1 MTGSSK
7 HNTRVTIT
15 CYCPM
20 LALVTCVLACGQ
32 SLSVELAAGASLGL
46 ALRVLLQVEG
56 HSAADGTGR
65 KVISDVATVL
75 AFCAVVAGFVIEG
88 EVASAL
94 LSDASPLLAGLV
106 AYRFADG
113 LLSGTAQT
121 TAPTALGASRAM
133 AAYLPVA
140 FLVAVAKLTVSNIL
154 MLQQNGLEPN
164 VSAFLNALTLLPM
177 GTGLMARRR
186 STSTRNPSLEESLLA
201 SSAAALLYTMLLT
214 GLDSKGQLQLLFYDG
229 NAISPTPCFYLA
241 LVGLLCI
248 EGLLIITVKFPRVR
262 KGEGTVESFGI
273 QNGLSGRELEV
284 LGALTK
290 QETIDETASRLD
302 ISPSTV
308 ATYRRRILDKC
319 EASSKSELL
328 NKLAT
333 SSARRDGDGSKASP
347 VQALGTLG
355 LAALLAAAIFPL
367 GIRGN
372 QRPLVEAIGRLLIL
386 LVIGQ
391 RVFLPRSASIRRP
404 SPQVCA
410 LALLAGLL
418 MGSGSDILQNFRSI
432 TSSEQAVILVL
443 LALACATTMLARLDA
458 SFLTGLLL
466 GLTALAGI
474 GIYLPALTFA
484 AGCLSCLLALIA
496 WQRERKSTA
505 AMPAEP
511 EALLAKSGLTPAET
525 QVALILGRGLTAAE
539 AADELN
545 LSRATVATHR
555 KSIYKKL
562 NIHSQHELIL
572 KLAGLSE

>member
-94 LSDASPLLAGLV
+94 LSAASPLLAGLV

-133 AAYLPVA
+133 AVWLPAA
-140 FLVAVAKLTVSNIL
+140 FLIAVAKLTVGNIL

-164 VSAFLNALTLLPM
+164 VSAVLIALPLLSM
-177 GTGLMARRR
+177 GAGLMTKRW
-186 STSTRNPSLEESLLA
+186 STNTRNPSLEESLLA
-201 SSAAALLYTMLLT
+201 ASAATLLYTVLLT
-214 GLDSKGQLQLLFYDG
+214 RLDSKGQLQLLFYDG

-248 EGLLIITVKFPRVR
+248 EGLLIITEKFPRVR

-302 ISPSTV
+302 ISPATV
-308 ATYRRRILDKC
+308 ATYRRRVLDKC
-319 EASSKSELL
+319 EVSSTGELL
-328 NKLAT
+328 SKLAT
-333 SSARRDGDGSKASP
+333 SSARRDCSDSKLSP
-347 VQALGTLG
+347 VQAIGALG
-355 LAALLAAAIFPL
+355 LAVLLTVAIFPL

-386 LVIGQ
+386 LVIVQ

-432 TSSEQAVILVL
+432 TPSEQAVILVL

-474 GIYLPALTFA
+474 GIYLPTLTFA

>member
-94 LSDASPLLAGLV
+94 LSAASPLLAGLV

-133 AAYLPVA
+133 AVWLPAA
-140 FLVAVAKLTVSNIL
+140 FLIAVAKLTVGNIL

-164 VSAFLNALTLLPM
+164 VSAVLIALPLLSM
-177 GTGLMARRR
+177 GAGLMTKRW
-186 STSTRNPSLEESLLA
+186 STNTRNPSLEESLLA
-201 SSAAALLYTMLLT
+201 ASAATLLYTVLLT

-248 EGLLIITVKFPRVR
+248 EGLLIITEKFPRVR

-302 ISPSTV
+302 ISPATV
-308 ATYRRRILDKC
+308 ATYRRRVLDKC
-319 EASSKSELL
+319 EVSSTGELL
-328 NKLAT
+328 SKLAT
-333 SSARRDGDGSKASP
+333 SSARRDGSDSKVSP
-347 VQALGTLG
+347 VQAIGALG
-355 LAALLAAAIFPL
+355 LAVLLTVAIFPL

-386 LVIGQ
+386 LVIVQ

-432 TSSEQAVILVL
+432 TPSEQAVILVL
-443 LALACATTMLARLDA
+443 LALACATTMLTRLDA

-474 GIYLPALTFA
+474 GIYLPTLTFA
-484 AGCLSCLLALIA
+484 ARCLSCLLALIA

>member
-1 MTGSSK
+1 MVPK
-7 HNTRVTIT
+7 RAI
-15 CYCPM
+15 CPM
-20 LALVTCVLACGQ
+20 LVLAVCAFAY
-32 SLSVELAAGASLGL
+32 SLALSIELAAGASLGL
-46 ALRVLLQVEG
+46 ALRVLLQAEG
-56 HSAADGTGR
+56 RSATDDGDQ
-65 KVISDVATVL
+65 KVALDVVTIL
-75 AFCAVVAGFVIEG
+75 AFCASVTGFVIEG
-88 EVASAL
+88 EVASVL
-94 LSDASPLLAGLV
+94 LSVASPLLAGLV

-113 LLSGTAQT
+113 LLSGTARAA
-121 TAPTALGASRAM
+121 APTASGVSRAM

-164 VSAFLNALTLLPM
+164 VSAVLIALTLLPM

-201 SSAAALLYTMLLT
+201 SSAATLLYTMLLT

-248 EGLLIITVKFPRVR
+248 EGLLIITEKFPRVR
-262 KGEGTVESFGI
+262 KGEGMVESFGI

-333 SSARRDGDGSKASP
+333 SSARRDSDGSKASP

-386 LVIGQ
+386 LVIVQ
-391 RVFLPRSASIRRP
+391 RTFLPRSASIRHP

-474 GIYLPALTFA
+474 GIYLPTLTFA
-484 AGCLSCLLALIA
+484 AGCFSCLLALIA
-496 WQRERKSTA
+496 WQRERRSAA
-505 AMPAEP
+505 AMPADP
-511 EALLAKSGLTPAET
+511 KALLAKSGLTPAET
-525 QVALILGRGLTAAE
+525 QVALLLGRGLTAAE

-545 LSRATVATHR
+545 LSRSTISTHR

>member
-1 MTGSSK
+1 MVPK
-7 HNTRVTIT
+7 RAV
-15 CYCPM
+15 CPM
-20 LALVTCVLACGQ
+20 LVLAVCAFAC
-32 SLSVELAAGASLGL
+32 SLALSIELAAGASLGL
-46 ALRVLLQVEG
+46 ALRVLLQAEG
-56 HSAADGTGR
+56 RSATDDGDQ
-65 KVISDVATVL
+65 KVALDVVTIL
-75 AFCAVVAGFVIEG
+75 AFCASVTGFVIEG
-88 EVASAL
+88 EVASVL
-94 LSDASPLLAGLV
+94 LSVASPLLAGLV

-113 LLSGTAQT
+113 LLSGTARA
-121 TAPTALGASRAM
+121 TAPTASGVSRAM

-164 VSAFLNALTLLPM
+164 VSAVLIALTLLPM

-201 SSAAALLYTMLLT
+201 SSAATLLYTMLLT

-248 EGLLIITVKFPRVR
+248 EGLLIITEKFPRVR

-284 LGALTK
+284 LGALAK
-290 QETIDETASRLD
+290 QEAIDETASRLD

-347 VQALGTLG
+347 VQAIGALG
-355 LAALLAAAIFPL
+355 LAVLLTVAIFPL

-386 LVIGQ
+386 LVIAQ
-391 RVFLPRSASIRRP
+391 RTFLPRRASIRRP

-432 TSSEQAVILVL
+432 TSSEQAVILAL
-443 LALACATTMLARLDA
+443 LALACAAMMLARLDA
-458 SFLTGLLL
+458 FFLTGLL
-466 GLTALAGI
+466 
-474 GIYLPALTFA
+474 
-484 AGCLSCLLALIA
+484 
-496 WQRERKSTA
+496 
-505 AMPAEP
+505 
-511 EALLAKSGLTPAET
+511 
-525 QVALILGRGLTAAE
+525 LGRGLTAAE

-545 LSRATVATHR
+545 LSRSTISTHR

>member
-1 MTGSSK
+1 
-7 HNTRVTIT
+7 
-15 CYCPM
+15 M

-94 LSDASPLLAGLV
+94 LSAASPLLAGLV

-133 AAYLPVA
+133 AVWLPAA
-140 FLVAVAKLTVSNIL
+140 FLIAVAKLTVGNIL

-164 VSAFLNALTLLPM
+164 VSAVLIALPLLSM
-177 GTGLMARRR
+177 GAELMTKRW
-186 STSTRNPSLEESLLA
+186 STNTRNPSLEESLLA
-201 SSAAALLYTMLLT
+201 ASAATLLYTVLLT

-248 EGLLIITVKFPRVR
+248 EGLLIITEKFPRVR

-302 ISPSTV
+302 ISPATV
-308 ATYRRRILDKC
+308 ATYRRRVLDKC
-319 EASSKSELL
+319 EVSSTGELL
-328 NKLAT
+328 SKLAT
-333 SSARRDGDGSKASP
+333 SSARRDGSDSKVSP
-347 VQALGTLG
+347 VQAIGALG
-355 LAALLAAAIFPL
+355 LAVLLTVAIFPL
-367 GIRGN
+367 GMRGN

-386 LVIGQ
+386 LVIVQ

-432 TSSEQAVILVL
+432 TPSEQAVILVL

-474 GIYLPALTFA
+474 GIYLPTLTFA

>member
-94 LSDASPLLAGLV
+94 LSAASPLLAGLV

-133 AAYLPVA
+133 AVWLPAA
-140 FLVAVAKLTVSNIL
+140 FLIAVAKLTVGNIL

-164 VSAFLNALTLLPM
+164 VSAVLIALPLLSM
-177 GTGLMARRR
+177 GAGLMTKRW
-186 STSTRNPSLEESLLA
+186 STNTRNPSLEESLLA
-201 SSAAALLYTMLLT
+201 ASASTLLYTVLLT
-214 GLDSKGQLQLLFYDG
+214 RLDSKGQLQLLFYDG

-248 EGLLIITVKFPRVR
+248 EGLLIITEKFPRVR

-302 ISPSTV
+302 ISPATV
-308 ATYRRRILDKC
+308 ATYRRRVLDKC
-319 EASSKSELL
+319 EVSSTGELL
-328 NKLAT
+328 SKLAT
-333 SSARRDGDGSKASP
+333 SSARRDCSDSKLSP
-347 VQALGTLG
+347 VQAIGALG
-355 LAALLAAAIFPL
+355 LAVLLTVAIFPL

-386 LVIGQ
+386 LVIVQ

-432 TSSEQAVILVL
+432 TPSEQAVILVL

-474 GIYLPALTFA
+474 GIYLPTLTFA

>member
-1 MTGSSK
+1 
-7 HNTRVTIT
+7 
-15 CYCPM
+15 M

-94 LSDASPLLAGLV
+94 LSAASPLLAGLV

-133 AAYLPVA
+133 AVWLPAA
-140 FLVAVAKLTVSNIL
+140 FLIAVAKLTVGNIL

-164 VSAFLNALTLLPM
+164 VSAVLIALPLLSM
-177 GTGLMARRR
+177 GAGLMTKRW
-186 STSTRNPSLEESLLA
+186 STNTRNPSLEESLLA
-201 SSAAALLYTMLLT
+201 ASAATLLYTVLLT
-214 GLDSKGQLQLLFYDG
+214 GLDSRGQLQLMLYDG
-229 NAISPTPCFYLA
+229 SAVSPTPHFYLA
-241 LVGLLCI
+241 FVGLLCI
-248 EGLLIITVKFPRVR
+248 DGLLIIAEKFPRTR
-262 KGEGTVESFGI
+262 KDEGAVESFGV
-273 QNGLSGRELEV
+273 QHGLSARELEV
-284 LGALTK
+284 LESLARR
-290 QETIDETASRLD
+290 ETIEKTASRLD
-302 ISPSTV
+302 VSPATV
-308 ATYRRRILDKC
+308 ATYRRRVLDKC
-319 EASSKSELL
+319 EASSTSELL

-333 SSARRDGDGSKASP
+333 SSARRDGSSSKVSP
-347 VQALGTLG
+347 VQALGALG
-355 LAALLAAAIFPL
+355 LAVLLTAAIFPL

-386 LVIGQ
+386 LVIVQ
-391 RVFLPRSASIRRP
+391 HTFLPRSASIRRP

-458 SFLTGLLL
+458 SFLTGFLL

-484 AGCLSCLLALIA
+484 AGCLSRLLALIA

>member
-94 LSDASPLLAGLV
+94 LSAASPLLAGLI

-164 VSAFLNALTLLPM
+164 VSAFLIALTLLPM

-302 ISPSTV
+302 ISPATV
-308 ATYRRRILDKC
+308 ATYRRRVLDKC
-319 EASSKSELL
+319 EVSSTGELL
-328 NKLAT
+328 SKLAT
-333 SSARRDGDGSKASP
+333 SSARRDGSDSKVSP
-347 VQALGTLG
+347 VQAIGALG
-355 LAALLAAAIFPL
+355 LAVLLTVAIFPL

-386 LVIGQ
+386 LVIVQ

-432 TSSEQAVILVL
+432 TPSEQAVILVL

-474 GIYLPALTFA
+474 GIYLPTLTFA

>member
-1 MTGSSK
+1 
-7 HNTRVTIT
+7 
-15 CYCPM
+15 M

-88 EVASAL
+88 EVASVL
-94 LSDASPLLAGLV
+94 LSVASPLLAGLV

-113 LLSGTAQT
+113 LLSGTARAV
-121 TAPTALGASRAM
+121 APTASGVSRAM

-164 VSAFLNALTLLPM
+164 MSAILIALMLLPM

-201 SSAAALLYTMLLT
+201 SSAATLLYTMLLT

-248 EGLLIITVKFPRVR
+248 EGLLIITEKFPRVR

-355 LAALLAAAIFPL
+355 LAALLAVAIFPL

-386 LVIGQ
+386 LVIVQ

-474 GIYLPALTFA
+474 GIYLPTLTFA

>member
-1 MTGSSK
+1 MVPK
-7 HNTRVTIT
+7 RAI
-15 CYCPM
+15 CPM
-20 LALVTCVLACGQ
+20 LVLTVCAFAYSLAL
-32 SLSVELAAGASLGL
+32 SIELAAGASLGL
-46 ALRVLLQVEG
+46 ALRVLLQAEG
-56 HSAADGTGR
+56 RSATDDGDQ
-65 KVISDVATVL
+65 KIALDVVTIL
-75 AFCAVVAGFVIEG
+75 AFCASVTGFVIEG
-88 EVASAL
+88 EVASVL
-94 LSDASPLLAGLV
+94 LSVASPLLAGLV

-113 LLSGTAQT
+113 LLSGTARAA
-121 TAPTALGASRAM
+121 APTASGVSRAM

-154 MLQQNGLEPN
+154 MLRQNGLEPN
-164 VSAFLNALTLLPM
+164 VSAVLIALTLLPM

-201 SSAAALLYTMLLT
+201 SSAATLLYTMLLT

-248 EGLLIITVKFPRVR
+248 EGLLIITEKFPRVR

-273 QNGLSGRELEV
+273 QNGLSGCELEV

-290 QETIDETASRLD
+290 QETIEETASRLD
-302 ISPSTV
+302 ISPATV
-308 ATYRRRILDKC
+308 ATYRRRVLDKC
-319 EASSKSELL
+319 EVSSTGELL
-328 NKLAT
+328 SKLAT
-333 SSARRDGDGSKASP
+333 SSARRDGSDPKVSP
-347 VQALGTLG
+347 VQAIGALG
-355 LAALLAAAIFPL
+355 LAVLLTVAIFPL

-386 LVIGQ
+386 LVIVQ

-432 TSSEQAVILVL
+432 TSSEQAVILAL
-443 LALACATTMLARLDA
+443 LALACAAMMLARLDA
-458 SFLTGLLL
+458 FFLTGLLL

-484 AGCLSCLLALIA
+484 AGCLSCLLVLIA
-496 WQRERKSTA
+496 WQREHRSTV
-505 AMPAEP
+505 AMPGDP
-511 EALLAKSGLTPAET
+511 KALLAKSGLTPAET
-525 QVALILGRGLTAAE
+525 QVALLLGRGLTAAE

-545 LSRATVATHR
+545 LSRSTISTHR

>member
-1 MTGSSK
+1 
-7 HNTRVTIT
+7 
-15 CYCPM
+15 M

-94 LSDASPLLAGLV
+94 LSAASPLLAGLV

-133 AAYLPVA
+133 AVWLPAA
-140 FLVAVAKLTVSNIL
+140 FLIAVAKLTVGNIL

-164 VSAFLNALTLLPM
+164 VSAVLIALPLLSM
-177 GTGLMARRR
+177 GAGLMTKRW
-186 STSTRNPSLEESLLA
+186 STNTRNPSLEESLLA
-201 SSAAALLYTMLLT
+201 ASAATLLYTVLLT

-248 EGLLIITVKFPRVR
+248 EGLLIITEKFPRVR

-302 ISPSTV
+302 ISPATV
-308 ATYRRRILDKC
+308 ATYRRRVLDKC
-319 EASSKSELL
+319 EVSSTGELL
-328 NKLAT
+328 SKLAT
-333 SSARRDGDGSKASP
+333 SSARRDGSDSKVSP
-347 VQALGTLG
+347 VQAIGALG
-355 LAALLAAAIFPL
+355 LAVLLTVAIFPL

-386 LVIGQ
+386 LVIVQ

-432 TSSEQAVILVL
+432 TPSEQAVILVL
-443 LALACATTMLARLDA
+443 LALACVTTMLARLDA

-474 GIYLPALTFA
+474 GIYLPTLTFA

>member
-20 LALVTCVLACGQ
+20 LALATCVLACGQ

-56 HSAADGTGR
+56 HFAADGTGR

-94 LSDASPLLAGLV
+94 LSAASPLLAGLV

-133 AAYLPVA
+133 AVWLPAA
-140 FLVAVAKLTVSNIL
+140 FLIAVAKLTVGNIL

-164 VSAFLNALTLLPM
+164 VSAVLIALPLLSM
-177 GTGLMARRR
+177 GAGLMTKRW
-186 STSTRNPSLEESLLA
+186 STNTRNPSLEESLLA
-201 SSAAALLYTMLLT
+201 ASAATLLYTVLLT

-229 NAISPTPCFYLA
+229 NAISPTPCVYLA

-248 EGLLIITVKFPRVR
+248 EGLLIITEKFPRVR

-302 ISPSTV
+302 ISPATV
-308 ATYRRRILDKC
+308 ATYRRRVLDKC
-319 EASSKSELL
+319 EVSSTGELL
-328 NKLAT
+328 SKLAT
-333 SSARRDGDGSKASP
+333 SSARRDGSDSKVSP
-347 VQALGTLG
+347 VQAIGALG
-355 LAALLAAAIFPL
+355 LAVLLTVAIFPL

-386 LVIGQ
+386 LVIVQ

-432 TSSEQAVILVL
+432 TPSEQAVILVL

-474 GIYLPALTFA
+474 GIYLPTLTFA

>member
-94 LSDASPLLAGLV
+94 LSAASPLLAGLV

-164 VSAFLNALTLLPM
+164 VSAFLIALTLLPM
-177 GTGLMARRR
+177 DTGLMARRR

-319 EASSKSELL
+319 EVSSTGELL
-328 NKLAT
+328 SKLAT
-333 SSARRDGDGSKASP
+333 SSARRDGSDSKVSP
-347 VQALGTLG
+347 VQAIGALG
-355 LAALLAAAIFPL
+355 LAVLLTVAIFPL

-386 LVIGQ
+386 LVIVQ

-432 TSSEQAVILVL
+432 TPSEQAVILVL

-474 GIYLPALTFA
+474 GIYLPTLTFA

-525 QVALILGRGLTAAE
+525 QVALIFGRGLTAAE

>member
-94 LSDASPLLAGLV
+94 LSAASPLLAGLV

-133 AAYLPVA
+133 AVWLPAA
-140 FLVAVAKLTVSNIL
+140 FLIAVAKLTVGNIL

-164 VSAFLNALTLLPM
+164 VSAVLIALPLLSM
-177 GTGLMARRR
+177 GAGLMTKRW
-186 STSTRNPSLEESLLA
+186 STNTRNPSLEESLLA
-201 SSAAALLYTMLLT
+201 TSAATLLYTVLLT

-248 EGLLIITVKFPRVR
+248 EGLLIITEKFPRVR

-302 ISPSTV
+302 ISPATV
-308 ATYRRRILDKC
+308 ATYRRRVLDKC
-319 EASSKSELL
+319 EVSSTGELL
-328 NKLAT
+328 SKLAT
-333 SSARRDGDGSKASP
+333 SSARRDGSDSKVSP
-347 VQALGTLG
+347 VQAIGALG
-355 LAALLAAAIFPL
+355 LAVLLTVAIFPL

-386 LVIGQ
+386 LVIVQ
-391 RVFLPRSASIRRP
+391 RIFLPRSASIRRP

-432 TSSEQAVILVL
+432 TPSEQAVILVL

-474 GIYLPALTFA
+474 GIYLLTLTFA

>member
-94 LSDASPLLAGLV
+94 LSAASPLLAGLV

-133 AAYLPVA
+133 AVWLPAA
-140 FLVAVAKLTVSNIL
+140 FLIAVAKLTVGNIL

-164 VSAFLNALTLLPM
+164 VSAVLIALPLLSM
-177 GTGLMARRR
+177 GAGLMTKRW
-186 STSTRNPSLEESLLA
+186 STNTRNPSLEESLLA
-201 SSAAALLYTMLLT
+201 ASAATLLYTVLLT

-248 EGLLIITVKFPRVR
+248 EGLLIITEKFPRVR

-302 ISPSTV
+302 ISPATV
-308 ATYRRRILDKC
+308 ATYRRRVLDKC
-319 EASSKSELL
+319 EVSSTGELL
-328 NKLAT
+328 SKLAT
-333 SSARRDGDGSKASP
+333 SSARRDGSDSKVSP
-347 VQALGTLG
+347 VQAIGALG
-355 LAALLAAAIFPL
+355 LAVLLTVAIFPL

-372 QRPLVEAIGRLLIL
+372 QRPLVEAIGRLFIL
-386 LVIGQ
+386 LVIVQ

-432 TSSEQAVILVL
+432 TPSEQAVILVL

-474 GIYLPALTFA
+474 GIYLPTLTFA

>member
-1 MTGSSK
+1 MVP
-7 HNTRVTIT
+7 RRAI
-15 CYCPM
+15 CPM
-20 LALVTCVLACGQ
+20 LVLAVCAFAY
-32 SLSVELAAGASLGL
+32 SLALSIELAAGASLGL
-46 ALRVLLQVEG
+46 ALRVLLQAEG
-56 HSAADGTGR
+56 RSATDDGDQ
-65 KVISDVATVL
+65 KVALDVVTIL
-75 AFCAVVAGFVIEG
+75 AFCASVIGFVIEG
-88 EVASAL
+88 EVASVL
-94 LSDASPLLAGLV
+94 LSVASPLLAGLV

-113 LLSGTAQT
+113 LLSGTARAA
-121 TAPTALGASRAM
+121 APTASGVSRAM

-164 VSAFLNALTLLPM
+164 MSAVLIALTLLPT
-177 GTGLMARRR
+177 GTGLMARRW

-201 SSAAALLYTMLLT
+201 SSAATLLYTMLLT

-248 EGLLIITVKFPRVR
+248 EGLLIITEKFPRVR

-333 SSARRDGDGSKASP
+333 SSARRDSDGSKASP
-347 VQALGTLG
+347 VQAIGALG
-355 LAALLAAAIFPL
+355 LAVLLTVAIFPL

-386 LVIGQ
+386 LAIVQ
-391 RVFLPRSASIRRP
+391 RTFLPRRASIRRP

-418 MGSGSDILQNFRSI
+418 MGSGSDILQNFRNV
-432 TSSEQAVILVL
+432 TPLEQAVILAL
-443 LALACATTMLARLDA
+443 LALACAAMMLARLDA

-496 WQRERKSTA
+496 WQRERRSAA
-505 AMPAEP
+505 AMPADP
-511 EALLAKSGLTPAET
+511 KALLAKSGLTPAET
-525 QVALILGRGLTAAE
+525 QVALLLGRGLTAAE

-545 LSRATVATHR
+545 LSRSTISTHR

-572 KLAGLSE
+572 KLAGFSE

>member
-94 LSDASPLLAGLV
+94 LSAASPLLAGLV

-133 AAYLPVA
+133 AVWLPAA
-140 FLVAVAKLTVSNIL
+140 FLIAVAKLTVGNIL

-164 VSAFLNALTLLPM
+164 VSAVLIALPLLSM
-177 GTGLMARRR
+177 GAGLMTKRW
-186 STSTRNPSLEESLLA
+186 STNTRNPSLEESLLA
-201 SSAAALLYTMLLT
+201 ASAATLLYTVLLT

-248 EGLLIITVKFPRVR
+248 EGLLIITEKFPRVR

-302 ISPSTV
+302 ISPATV
-308 ATYRRRILDKC
+308 ATYRRRVLDKC
-319 EASSKSELL
+319 EVSSTGELL
-328 NKLAT
+328 SKLAT
-333 SSARRDGDGSKASP
+333 SSARRDGSDSKVSP
-347 VQALGTLG
+347 VQAIGALG
-355 LAALLAAAIFPL
+355 LAVLLTVAIFPL

-386 LVIGQ
+386 LVIVQ

-432 TSSEQAVILVL
+432 TPSEQAVILVL

-466 GLTALAGI
+466 DLTALAGI
-474 GIYLPALTFA
+474 GIYLPTLTFA

-496 WQRERKSTA
+496 WLRERKSTA

-562 NIHSQHELIL
+562 NIHSQHELIQ

>member
-94 LSDASPLLAGLV
+94 LSAASPLLAGLV

-133 AAYLPVA
+133 AVWLPAA
-140 FLVAVAKLTVSNIL
+140 FLVAVVKLTVGNIL

-164 VSAFLNALTLLPM
+164 VSAVLIALPLLSM
-177 GTGLMARRR
+177 GAGLMTKRW
-186 STSTRNPSLEESLLA
+186 STNTRNPSLEESLLA
-201 SSAAALLYTMLLT
+201 ASAATLLYTVLLT

-248 EGLLIITVKFPRVR
+248 EGLLIITEKFPRVR

-302 ISPSTV
+302 ISPATV
-308 ATYRRRILDKC
+308 ATYRRRVLDKC
-319 EASSKSELL
+319 GVSSTGELL
-328 NKLAT
+328 SKLAT
-333 SSARRDGDGSKASP
+333 SSARRDGSDSKVSP
-347 VQALGTLG
+347 VQAIGALG
-355 LAALLAAAIFPL
+355 LAVLLTVAIFPL

-386 LVIGQ
+386 LVIVQ

-432 TSSEQAVILVL
+432 TPSEQAVILVL

-474 GIYLPALTFA
+474 GIYLPTLTFA

>member
-1 MTGSSK
+1 MVPK
-7 HNTRVTIT
+7 RAI
-15 CYCPM
+15 CPM
-20 LALVTCVLACGQ
+20 LVLAVCAFAY
-32 SLSVELAAGASLGL
+32 SLALSIELAAGASLGL
-46 ALRVLLQVEG
+46 ALRVLVQAEG
-56 HSAADGTGR
+56 RSATDDGDQ
-65 KVISDVATVL
+65 KVALDVVTIL
-75 AFCAVVAGFVIEG
+75 AFCASVTGFVIEG
-88 EVASAL
+88 EVASVL
-94 LSDASPLLAGLV
+94 LSVASPLLAGLV

-113 LLSGTAQT
+113 LLSGTARAA
-121 TAPTALGASRAM
+121 APTASGVSRAM

-164 VSAFLNALTLLPM
+164 VSAVLIALTLLPM

-201 SSAAALLYTMLLT
+201 SSAATLLYTMLLT

-248 EGLLIITVKFPRVR
+248 EGLLIITEKFPRVR

-319 EASSKSELL
+319 EASSTSELL

-333 SSARRDGDGSKASP
+333 SSARRDGSDPKVSP
-347 VQALGTLG
+347 VQAIGALG
-355 LAALLAAAIFPL
+355 LAVLLTVAIFPL

-372 QRPLVEAIGRLLIL
+372 QRPLVEAIGRVLIL
-386 LVIGQ
+386 LVIVQ

-443 LALACATTMLARLDA
+443 LAFACATTMLARLDA

-474 GIYLPALTFA
+474 GIYLPTLTFA

-511 EALLAKSGLTPAET
+511 EALLAKSGLTSAET

-545 LSRATVATHR
+545 LSRSTISTHR

>member
-1 MTGSSK
+1 
-7 HNTRVTIT
+7 
-15 CYCPM
+15 M

-94 LSDASPLLAGLV
+94 LSAASPLLAGLV

-133 AAYLPVA
+133 AVWLPAA
-140 FLVAVAKLTVSNIL
+140 FLIAVAKLTVGNIL

-164 VSAFLNALTLLPM
+164 VSAVLIALPLLSM
-177 GTGLMARRR
+177 GAGLMTKRW
-186 STSTRNPSLEESLLA
+186 STNTRNPSLEESLLA
-201 SSAAALLYTMLLT
+201 ASAATLLYTVLLT

-248 EGLLIITVKFPRVR
+248 EGLLIITEKFPRVR

-302 ISPSTV
+302 ISPATV
-308 ATYRRRILDKC
+308 ATYRRRVLDKC
-319 EASSKSELL
+319 EVSSTGELL
-328 NKLAT
+328 SKLAT
-333 SSARRDGDGSKASP
+333 SSARRDGSDSKVSP
-347 VQALGTLG
+347 VQAIGALG
-355 LAALLAAAIFPL
+355 LAVLLTVAIFPL

-372 QRPLVEAIGRLLIL
+372 QRSLVEAIGRLLIL
-386 LVIGQ
+386 LVIVQ

-432 TSSEQAVILVL
+432 TPSEQAVILVL

-474 GIYLPALTFA
+474 GIYLPTLTFA

>member
-94 LSDASPLLAGLV
+94 LSAASPLLAGLV

-133 AAYLPVA
+133 AVWLPAA
-140 FLVAVAKLTVSNIL
+140 FLIAVAKLTVGNIL

-164 VSAFLNALTLLPM
+164 VSAVLIALPLLSM
-177 GTGLMARRR
+177 GAGLMTKRW
-186 STSTRNPSLEESLLA
+186 STNTRNPSLEESLLA
-201 SSAAALLYTMLLT
+201 ASAATLLYTVLLT

-248 EGLLIITVKFPRVR
+248 EGLLIITEKFPRVR

-302 ISPSTV
+302 ISPATV
-308 ATYRRRILDKC
+308 ATYRRRVLDKC
-319 EASSKSELL
+319 EVSSTGELL
-328 NKLAT
+328 SKLAT
-333 SSARRDGDGSKASP
+333 SSARRDGSDSKVSP
-347 VQALGTLG
+347 VQAIGALG
-355 LAALLAAAIFPL
+355 LAVLLTVAIFPL

-386 LVIGQ
+386 LVIVQ

-432 TSSEQAVILVL
+432 TPSEQAVI

-474 GIYLPALTFA
+474 GIYLPTLTFA

>member
-1 MTGSSK
+1 
-7 HNTRVTIT
+7 
-15 CYCPM
+15 M

-94 LSDASPLLAGLV
+94 LSAASPLLAGLV

-133 AAYLPVA
+133 AVWLPAA
-140 FLVAVAKLTVSNIL
+140 FLIAVAKLTVGNIL

-164 VSAFLNALTLLPM
+164 VSAVLIALPLLSM
-177 GTGLMARRR
+177 GAGLMTKRW
-186 STSTRNPSLEESLLA
+186 STNTRNPSLEESLLA
-201 SSAAALLYTMLLT
+201 ASAATLLYTVLLT

-248 EGLLIITVKFPRVR
+248 EGLLIITEKFPRVR

-302 ISPSTV
+302 ISPATV
-308 ATYRRRILDKC
+308 ATYRRRVLDKC
-319 EASSKSELL
+319 EVSSTGELL
-328 NKLAT
+328 SKLAT
-333 SSARRDGDGSKASP
+333 SSARRDGSDSKVSP
-347 VQALGTLG
+347 VQAIGALG
-355 LAALLAAAIFPL
+355 LAVLLTVAIFPL

-386 LVIGQ
+386 LVIVQ

-432 TSSEQAVILVL
+432 TPSEQAVILVL

-474 GIYLPALTFA
+474 GIYLPTLTFA

>member
-1 MTGSSK
+1 
-7 HNTRVTIT
+7 
-15 CYCPM
+15 M

-65 KVISDVATVL
+65 KVISDVATLL

-94 LSDASPLLAGLV
+94 LSAASPLLAGLV

-133 AAYLPVA
+133 AVWLPAA
-140 FLVAVAKLTVSNIL
+140 FLIAVAKLTVGNIL

-164 VSAFLNALTLLPM
+164 VSAVLIALPLLSM
-177 GTGLMARRR
+177 GAGLMTKRW
-186 STSTRNPSLEESLLA
+186 STNTRNPSLEESLLA
-201 SSAAALLYTMLLT
+201 ASAATLLYTVLLT

-248 EGLLIITVKFPRVR
+248 EGLLIITEKFPRVR

-302 ISPSTV
+302 ISPATV
-308 ATYRRRILDKC
+308 ATYRRRVLDKC
-319 EASSKSELL
+319 EVSSTGELL
-328 NKLAT
+328 SKLAT
-333 SSARRDGDGSKASP
+333 SSARRDGSDSKVSP
-347 VQALGTLG
+347 VQAIGALG
-355 LAALLAAAIFPL
+355 LAVLLTVAIFPL

-386 LVIGQ
+386 LVIVQ

-432 TSSEQAVILVL
+432 TPSEQAVILVL

-474 GIYLPALTFA
+474 GIYLPTLTFA

>member
-1 MTGSSK
+1 
-7 HNTRVTIT
+7 
-15 CYCPM
+15 M
-20 LALVTCVLACGQ
+20 LTLTACVLACGQ
-32 SLSVELAAGASLGL
+32 SLSVELAAGASVGL
-46 ALRVLLQVEG
+46 ALRVLLKVEG
-56 HSAADGTGR
+56 RPVADGAGR
-65 KVISDVATVL
+65 KAVLDVVTIATL
-75 AFCAVVAGFVIEG
+75 CASIAGFVIDG
-88 EVASAL
+88 EIGSAL
-94 LSDASPLLAGLV
+94 LSAAPAVLAGLV
-106 AYRFADG
+106 AYRFADA
-113 LLSGTAQT
+113 LLLGSMQVMG
-121 TAPTALGASRAM
+121 PRALGVSHATATC
-133 AAYLPVA
+133 LPLA
-140 FLVAVAKLTVSNIL
+140 FLAAVAKLVVDSFL
-154 MLQQNGLEPN
+154 VLQRNGLEPN
-164 VSAFLNALTLLPM
+164 VNTVLILLPLLLTAVALVARRWSTNVLSPSNEEYLLAASIAAFL
-177 GTGLMARRR
+177 
-186 STSTRNPSLEESLLA
+186 
-201 SSAAALLYTMLLT
+201 YTVLLT
-214 GLDSKGQLQLLFYDG
+214 GLDSKGQLQLMFYDG
-229 NAISPTPCFYLA
+229 SALAPTPHLCLLF
-241 LVGLLCI
+241 VGLLFV
-248 EGLLIITVKFPRVR
+248 EGLPFAAEKFPWSR
-262 KGEGTVESFGI
+262 EHEDAIDAFGRRH
-273 QNGLSGRELEV
+273 NLSTRELEV
-284 LGALTK
+284 LGALAK
-290 QETIDETASRLD
+290 RETIEETASRLD
-302 ISPSTV
+302 ISPATV
-308 ATYRRRILDKC
+308 ATYRRRVLDKC
-319 EASSKSELL
+319 EVSSTGELL

-333 SSARRDGDGSKASP
+333 NSARRDGSDSKVSP
-347 VQALGTLG
+347 VQAIGALG
-355 LAALLAAAIFPL
+355 LAVLLTVAIFPL

-386 LVIGQ
+386 LVIVQ

-418 MGSGSDILQNFRSI
+418 MGSGSDILQNFRNV

-474 GIYLPALTFA
+474 GIYLPTLTFA

-525 QVALILGRGLTAAE
+525 QVALILGRGLTTAE

-572 KLAGLSE
+572 KLASFGP